1 MPRKPRGGQV
11 GRPPLTTEGTTIR
24 KTVTLTP
31 EQAAWLVSQGNISET
46 IRRLIDQAR
55 TQPRR

>member
-11 GRPPLTTEGTTIR
+11 GRPPLTTEGATVR
-24 KTVTLTP
+24 KTITLTP
-31 EQAAWLVSQGNISET
+31 EQAGWLEGQGNISET

-55 TQPRR
+55 QPRQ